1 MNWAAVTECS
11 RSSTTSPDIFPV
23 EANSLRTSRATE
35 TPSGVTPCNYYLVF
49 NWRYDSDS
57 SLFEV
62 KKWVSWQTT
71 SDMKRRQERPACL
84 LWAGL
89 KFQSE
94 KLFVL
99 SGLTV
104 FHQKLLEIWRVIN
117 SSYFISWDLRL
128 PAQVQGFL
136 QGWERKDHSLW
147 NCCVLDSPKN
157 HKWLFLVAEW
167 NITLTCF
174 LGLFLILK

>member
-1 MNWAAVTECS
+1 MWLHLTPVCAPAEHELLGHRDPI
-11 RSSTTSPDIFPV
+11 RS
-23 EANSLRTSRATE
+23 NSMQLLLSFQLTLWFRFLPFWSE
-35 TPSGVTPCNYYLVF
+35 
-49 NWRYDSDS
+49 
-57 SLFEV
+57 
-62 KKWVSWQTT
+62 KMKVSWQTT
-71 SDMKRRQERPACL
+71 SDENWRRQERPACL

-136 QGWERKDHSLW
+136 QGWERKDHSQW
-147 NCCVLDSPKN
+147 NCCVLDSLKN
-157 HKWLFLVAEW
+157 HKSLFLVAEW